1 MQVAAHEPTTSYQ
14 RAHKPYIMDNWIN
27 AEQER
32 LLSER
37 RLGKIDVETR

>member
-14 RAHKPYIMDNWIN
+14 GTHKPYIMDSWLN

-37 RLGKIDVETR
+37 RLGKIDVEIR